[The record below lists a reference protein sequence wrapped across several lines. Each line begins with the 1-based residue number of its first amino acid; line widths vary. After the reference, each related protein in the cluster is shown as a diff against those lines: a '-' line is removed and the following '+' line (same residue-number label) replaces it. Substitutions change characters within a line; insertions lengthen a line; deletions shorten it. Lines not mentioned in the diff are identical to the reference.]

1 MVIPMSNTKSKRHA
15 SRLTRKSQITVP
27 SEVRQRLGLKPG
39 DTGIWILRDEE
50 AVLMSPARY
59 ARVTAGILSGTY
71 GRSRDEIRQYL
82 ENEREGWQ
90 KA

>member
-1 MVIPMSNTKSKRHA
+1 MSMGSTKSKRHA
-15 SRLTRKSQITVP
+15 SKLTRKSQIVVP
-27 SEVRQRLGLKPG
+27 NEVRQRLGLKPG
-39 DTGIWILRDEE
+39 DTGIWILRGEE
-50 AVLMSPARY
+50 AVPMSPARY